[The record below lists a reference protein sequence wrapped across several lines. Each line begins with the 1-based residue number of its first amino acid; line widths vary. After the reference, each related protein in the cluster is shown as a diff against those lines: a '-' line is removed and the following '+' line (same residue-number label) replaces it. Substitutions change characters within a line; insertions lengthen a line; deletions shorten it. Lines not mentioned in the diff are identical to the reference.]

1 MTFIAMRRT
10 FKIGTGTALLVLMAV
25 FFVAPLAW
33 LFLSTTKNTQQ
44 LFSLPVYKPPASIS
58 LGQNVRST
66 FSVNGGT
73 FSYWLVNSAIYGV
86 VISVGSTYLSALGG
100 YAIAKLRF
108 PGKRLVSGSV
118 IGSLM
123 IPTSVLVIPLFV
135 LERAMR
141 LTNTYQGVILPSLVS
156 AFGVFFMMVY
166 VEEAV
171 PTDLIEQARIDGA
184 GEMRIFRRIALPL
197 LRPGL
202 VTLVLIL
209 FVAAW
214 NNFFLPLVLL
224 QNANLFP
231 IPVGVDVWLGQLST
245 GGSIQPL
252 YPEIIMASVF
262 SVLPLLLLF
271 PLLHRYVTRGFTLGA
286 LAGQ

>member
-10 FKIGTGTALLVLMAV
+10 FKVGTGTALLVLLAV

-33 LFLSTTKNTQQ
+33 LFLSTTKSTQQ
-44 LFSLPVYKPPASIS
+44 LFSLPVYKPPAHIS
-58 LGQNVRST
+58 LGQNVSST

-86 VISVGSTYLSALGG
+86 VISVGSTYLSTLCG

-108 PGKRLVSGSV
+108 PGKRLISGSV
-118 IGSLM
+118 VGSLM

-245 GGSIQPL
+245 GGSVQPL
-252 YPEIIMASVF
+252 YPEILIASVI